1 MGGDSYGEYPV
12 SQTSRCVMAFTGC
25 ALKAVRGT
33 KVRDEEANS
42 WGSEVGGGLSQEPRG
57 QGSWLSGCSLCC
69 IGVCRKGV
77 RGKLQRWAEVL
88 GRGGLGIGNIQ
99 CGDGQGQ
106 TV

>member
-42 WGSEVGGGLSQEPRG
+42 WGSEVGGSLSQEPRD
-57 QGSWLSGCSLCC
+57 
-69 IGVCRKGV
+69 KGP
-77 RGKLQRWAEVL
+77 G
-88 GRGGLGIGNIQ
+88 
-99 CGDGQGQ
+99 
-106 TV
+106 